1 MDDQLTRHME
11 IINRRKSGLELQ
23 ASMCRTDK
31 LIGPFLL
38 AELTLFLFRH
48 KILRNT
54 ANIFRNHFRSIRE
67 IKIPCD
73 SRVFF
78 LLNKWI
84 IIF

>member
-11 IINRRKSGLELQ
+11 IINRRKSGLKLQ

-48 KILRNT
+48 KILRNI
-54 ANIFRNHFRSIRE
+54 ANIFRKHFRS